1 METDRPQEKNTSRS
15 KGFSS
20 DINQWR
26 ETIFSQEEKIINAI
40 ENELEQNNQKEDGN
54 HEQEF
59 IFKDLKRKLKSQLN
73 SREIEIDEIA
83 LNAANSS
90 KLQIS
95 VPSNLNYLMK
105 VWAAAEGRDLA
116 SVALQCMEFGLREM
130 KSKGTIPSMA
140 VEKYQIACEKRI
152 LLAEINGRL
161 DRRIKA
167 LALNLTE

>member
-1 METDRPQEKNTSRS
+1 M
-15 KGFSS
+15 
-20 DINQWR
+20 
-26 ETIFSQEEKIINAI
+26 
-40 ENELEQNNQKEDGN
+40 
-54 HEQEF
+54 
-59 IFKDLKRKLKSQLN
+59 KSQLN